1 MLISSI
7 VILAITIFWLITLT
21 FVRRQNPPSLRFKQL
36 SRITFKQPSSGCL
49 LSVVPIA
56 FVVIL
61 LKLYQGSNLFVNEP
75 DNWLDQGTIM
85 TVKQI
90 VNAKRGRIG
99 LAFTIFGLIFLY
111 FGSRM
116 IVNKPTEPE
125 EREILNQKQKNK
137 RIEQMEMSQEVEQ
150 KDQLFDDEVH
160 EKEEVVNIRRAI
172 DWKRRHF
179 FVCCLLVSIF
189 LVLKM
194 EYSYTKV
201 FQNNI

>member
-1 MLISSI
+1 
-7 VILAITIFWLITLT
+7 
-21 FVRRQNPPSLRFKQL
+21 
-36 SRITFKQPSSGCL
+36 
-49 LSVVPIA
+49 
-56 FVVIL
+56 
-61 LKLYQGSNLFVNEP
+61 
-75 DNWLDQGTIM
+75 
-85 TVKQI
+85 
-90 VNAKRGRIG
+90 
-99 LAFTIFGLIFLY
+99 
-111 FGSRM
+111 M